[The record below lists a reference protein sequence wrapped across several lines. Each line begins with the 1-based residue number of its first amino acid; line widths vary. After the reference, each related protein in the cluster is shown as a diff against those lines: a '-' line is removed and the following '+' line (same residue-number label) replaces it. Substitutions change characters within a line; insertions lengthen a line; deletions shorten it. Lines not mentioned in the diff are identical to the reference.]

1 MPSGSSLLI
10 GMIAG
15 VFGVAYFVY
24 GKKQAKLAPLI
35 AGVALCVYP
44 YFIEDV
50 LWLIVI
56 GVVLLAAPFVV
67 DYYWGS

>member
-1 MPSGSSLLI
+1 MPSGTTLLI

-24 GKKQAKLAPLI
+24 GKRQAKLAPLI

-44 YFIEDV
+44 YFIESV
-50 LWLIVI
+50 VWLCVV

-67 DYYWGS
+67 DYYWRG